1 MCATGDIVEE
11 IKQSLYG
18 KQYIIQQIMREYKQ
32 LAKYVANMAI
42 EKGSCTF

>member
-18 KQYIIQQIMREYKQ
+18 KQYIIQQIMREYKK